1 MARVVADGAT
11 MAINRGRAWTVRIPL
26 KLVIFDL
33 ENTLVWNEFLPELA
47 DLVGKTSEVME
58 ITRQGIDGHIDW
70 EEGFRRRARLL
81 AGIRQS
87 DVLRLARALRPVPGA
102 VEIVRRLREAGARIV
117 LVTGGP
123 REVAESAMAL
133 FDTDIAFANEFVYD
147 SGVFTGDV
155 VVRVSP
161 RLKGEIVRE
170 LARKWAV
177 ARDEILAFGDGRMDL
192 PLLAE
197 AGTRLGINTNGKLG
211 GHVHLETTDYAEAER
226 WLEASGWLP
235 RSTGFDPTVQGNR

>member
-1 MARVVADGAT
+1 
-11 MAINRGRAWTVRIPL
+11 MAIYRGRAWPVRIPL

-33 ENTLVWNEFLPELA
+33 ENTLIWNEFLPELA
-47 DLVGKTSEVME
+47 DLVGKMAEVTE
-58 ITRQGIDGHIDW
+58 ITRQGIDGQIDW
-70 EEGFRRRARLL
+70 EDGFRRRARLL

-102 VEIVRRLREAGARIV
+102 VEFVRRLREAGARIV

-147 SGVFTGDV
+147 SGVFTGEV

-161 RLKGEIVRE
+161 QRKGEIVRE
-170 LARKWAV
+170 LARRWAV
-177 ARDEILAFGDGRMDL
+177 DRDEILAFGDGRMDL

-197 AGTRLGINTNGKLG
+197 AGTRLGINSNGQLE
-211 GHVHLETTDYAEAER
+211 GHVHLETSDYREAER
-226 WLEASGWLP
+226 WLEANGWLP
-235 RSTGFDPTVQGNR
+235 SAPSGGPSTDGNR